1 MKFGFHLSIA
11 KGLLGIVDQAK
22 RTKCECGQIF
32 SRSPRSWQGK
42 EITPKDAQAFC
53 RAWSEAGLYPL
64 AVHLP
69 YLPNLATTQS
79 ELRSK
84 STKSLKEDLDRAAL
98 LGAQYVVVHPGHR
111 AQDQSMEQ
119 ALEQVAKGAVWAL
132 KQQKQTNVCLLL
144 ETTAGQKGELGA
156 DFAELARMV
165 RDIEAEA
172 PGQKVG
178 ICFDTA
184 HVWAAGYDLARAKG
198 LEKTLAELDDTLG
211 LDRIKLIHL
220 NDSQS
225 ELGGRR
231 DRHAGVGQ
239 GRIGSRG
246 MARFVRHP
254 ALDHLAA
261 VMETP
266 KKTEADDLENM
277 LRVRRWRSRTG
288 RAPS

>member
-11 KGLLGIVDQAK
+11 KGLLGVVEQAK

-32 SRSPRSWQGK
+32 SRSPRSWQGRDISP
-42 EITPKDAQAFC
+42 EDAKAFR
-53 RAWSEAGLYPL
+53 RAWSEAGLNPL

-84 STKSLKEDLDRAAL
+84 STKALMEDLDRAAL

-111 AQDQSMEQ
+111 SEDQSLDQ
-119 ALEQVAKGAVWAL
+119 ALEQVALGAVWAL
-132 KQQKQTNVCLLL
+132 KQQKQSGVRLLL

-172 PGQKVG
+172 GEQTVG

-184 HVWAAGYDLARAKG
+184 HVWGAGYDIAREAG
-198 LEKTLAELDDTLG
+198 LENTLAEFDNALG

-220 NDSQS
+220 NDSLS

-231 DRHAGVGQ
+231 DRHAAVGR
-239 GRIGSRG
+239 GKIGANG

-254 ALDHLAA
+254 ALAHLAA

-277 LRVRRWRSRTG
+277 LRVRSWRSRAG
-288 RAPS
+288 RTPS